1 MKLMVFD
8 CGGTE
13 IKYGVVE
20 DATVITDKGSF
31 PTPTDCFDSFLN
43 RINEVYQ
50 THRNEVEGIAVA
62 IPGPTDVVNGIVHGN
77 NAMHYRHD
85 SQVARCLSEKCG
97 CPVVLDNDAKAAI
110 VAEHRFGALKGCHN
124 GAVFVI
130 GTQVG
135 GGFIINDQI
144 VRGSTFNAG
153 EFSFVNTEASDYSND
168 DKILGNRCS
177 TAFLLKR
184 YAEISGSSEN
194 INGRQFFA
202 RVPHDDN
209 AWKALDELATN
220 IAVQLY
226 NLYWLLDLE
235 TVAIGGGISRQP
247 ALIERIRKKY
257 REVERNSY
265 QGRHNCLTPLEITVC
280 QFRNDANLMG
290 AFITYQDQ
298 MKNKS
303 SISEY

>member
-20 DATVITDKGSF
+20 NGLNITDAGFF

-43 RINEVYQ
+43 RINEIYRK
-50 THRNEVEGIAVA
+50 HKDEVEGIAMA
-62 IPGPTDVVNGIVHGN
+62 IPGPVDVANGIVHGN
-77 NAMHYRHD
+77 NAMPYKHD
-85 SQVARCLSEKCG
+85 SQVAARIAEKCG

-110 VAEHRFGALKGCHN
+110 LAEHRFGALKDCHN
-124 GAVFVI
+124 AAVFVI

-153 EFSFVNTEASDYSND
+153 EFSFVNTEASDYAND

-177 TAFLLKR
+177 TSFLLKR
-184 YAEISGSSEN
+184 YAEISGNSEK
-194 INGRQFFA
+194 INGRELFA
-202 RVPHDDN
+202 RLPYDDN
-209 AWKALDELATN
+209 AAEALDELALN
-220 IAVQLY
+220 IAIQLY

-235 TVAIGGGISRQP
+235 AVAVGGGISRQP
-247 ALIERIRKKY
+247 ILIEKIREKY
-257 REVERNSY
+257 REVEKNSY
-265 QGRHNCLTPLEITVC
+265 QGRHNCLTPLQILPC
-280 QFRNDANLMG
+280 KFRNNANLIG

-298 MKNKS
+298 AKN
-303 SISEY
+303 

>member
-20 DATVITDKGSF
+20 DGLNITDKGFF

-43 RINEVYQ
+43 RINNVHQ
-50 THRNEVEGIAVA
+50 LHKDEVEGIAMA
-62 IPGPTDVVNGIVHGN
+62 IPGPVDVVNGIVHGN

-85 SQVARCLSEKCG
+85 SQVAKRLSEKCG

-110 VAEHRFGALKGCHN
+110 VAEHRYGALKGCHN

-153 EFSFVNTEASDYSND
+153 EFSFVNTEASDYTND

-177 TAFLLKR
+177 TSFLLKR
-184 YAEISGSSEN
+184 YAEISGNSEK
-194 INGRQFFA
+194 INGRELFA
-202 RVPHDDN
+202 RLPYDDS
-209 AWKALDELATN
+209 ARKALDELAGN
-220 IAVQLY
+220 IAIQLY

-235 TVAIGGGISRQP
+235 TVAIGGGISLQP
-247 ALIERIRKKY
+247 ALIEKIKEKY
-257 REVERNSY
+257 REVEKNSY
-265 QGRHNCLTPLEITVC
+265 QGKHNCLTPLKITAC
-280 QFRNDANLMG
+280 QFRNDANLIG
-290 AFITYQDQ
+290 SFLTYQNQ
-298 MKNKS
+298 IRK
-303 SISEY
+303 